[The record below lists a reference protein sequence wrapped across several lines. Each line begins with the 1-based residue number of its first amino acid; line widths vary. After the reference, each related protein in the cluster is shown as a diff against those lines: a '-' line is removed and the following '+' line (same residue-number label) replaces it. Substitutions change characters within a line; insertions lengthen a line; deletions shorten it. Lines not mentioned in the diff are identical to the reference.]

1 MGSKSSKT
9 PKIEVPRPAIYQ
21 TKVPK
26 KDFDRAGDVLRG
38 TRERDRELQKTE
50 NLTVGNREYRGY
62 QDAVNRYQEAASY
75 AASIPADQKSYA
87 MMYGSEGSKGEPTR
101 VPVQSQT
108 VEESGFDP
116 EAIGGQGIGQ
126 KDLTYLREKGFNK
139 DQIAAYV
146 GRAQSRGTVIGQRV
160 QGSLGLMHKEST
172 KEGAIK
178 DTDFDISKFG
188 DAGFGF
194 KDIQELSRQGYGKQQ
209 IQDYVDHLRTGQVK
223 VPAQQ
228 QSVSQSGY
236 DARDPRYGDSGFGQK
251 DIQELMNRGFNKDQ
265 IAQFVEEERDKGTPI
280 GQKVAPS
287 LELLHK
293 QSTKEGQ
300 IADTDYSW
308 KDYGDGKGFGFAD
321 VQELS
326 KRGYGRQQIRDYID
340 VLQGQGVTIGQ
351 RAVMSAD
358 FLQPAKTTTQQTP
371 IGDRVQMA
379 LDYMDP
385 AKTKIEYR
393 DSEAPFRVDSS
404 FRADLQN
411 IVGNAY
417 KDLVG
422 KRKDYE
428 KTDLGKRYM
437 RYAGEALS

>member
-1 MGSKSSKT
+1 MGSRSK
-9 PKIEVPRPAIYQ
+9 PKIEVPRPTVYQ
-21 TKVPK
+21 TRVPD
-26 KDFDRAGDVLRG
+26 KDFKRGFDNLKG
-38 TRERDRELQKTE
+38 TRERIRELQE
-50 NLTVGNREYRGY
+50 EERLTLGNRKYRGY
-62 QDAVNRYQEAASY
+62 QDAVNRFQEAASY

-87 MMYGSEGSKGEPTR
+87 MMYGSEGKKGEPTR
-101 VPVQSQT
+101 VPFQSQT
-108 VEESGFDP
+108 IEQSGFDP
-116 EAIGGQGIGQ
+116 EAIGGEGIGQ
-126 KDLTYLREKGFNK
+126 KDLTYLREQGFNK

-146 GRAQSRGTVIGQRV
+146 GRAQSQGTTIGGRV
-160 QGSLGLMHKEST
+160 QGSLGLMHKQST

-178 DTDFDISKFG
+178 DTDFDITKFG
-188 DAGFGF
+188 DKGFGF
-194 KDIQELSRQGYGKQQ
+194 EDIKELSRQGYGKQQ
-209 IQDYVDHLRTGQVK
+209 IQDYVDHLRTGKVE

-236 DARDPRYGDSGFGQK
+236 DARDPRYGDTGFGQK
-251 DIQELMNRGFNKDQ
+251 DIKELMNRGFNKDQ
-265 IAQFVEEERDKGTPI
+265 IAQFVKEERDKGTPI

-287 LELLHK
+287 LDLLHK
-293 QSTKEGQ
+293 QSTKAGQ
-300 IADTDYSW
+300 IADTDYSY
-308 KDYGDGKGFGFAD
+308 KDFGDGKGFGFAD

-340 VLQGQGVTIGQ
+340 VLKGQGVTIGQ

-371 IGDRVQMA
+371 IGERVQMA

-393 DSEAPFRVDSS
+393 DSEAPFRVDSTY
-404 FRADLQN
+404 RENLKN

-428 KTDLGKRYM
+428 QSDLGKRYM
-437 RYAGEALS
+437 RYAGEAMT

>member
-1 MGSKSSKT
+1 MGSRSR
-9 PKIEVPRPAIYQ
+9 PKIEVPRPVVYE
-21 TKVPK
+21 TRVPK
-26 KDFDRAGDVLRG
+26 EDFELAGDILRG
-38 TRERDRELQKTE
+38 TRERNRELQEEERYT
-50 NLTVGNREYRGY
+50 LGNRKYRGY
-62 QDAVNRYQEAASY
+62 QDAVNRFQEVASY
-75 AASIPADQKSYA
+75 AASLPADQKSYA

-108 VEESGFDP
+108 VEQSGFDP

-146 GRAQSRGTVIGQRV
+146 GRAQDRGTVIGQRV
-160 QGSLGLMHKEST
+160 QGSLGLMHKQST

-178 DTDFDISKFG
+178 DTDFDITKFG
-188 DAGFGF
+188 DEGFGF

-209 IQDYVDHLRTGQVK
+209 IQDYVDHLRKGKVQ

-236 DARDPRYGDSGFGQK
+236 DSRDPRYGDSGFGQK
-251 DIQELMNRGFNKDQ
+251 DITELMNRGFNKDQ
-265 IAQFVEEERDKGTPI
+265 IAQFVKEERDKGTPI

-287 LELLHK
+287 LELMHK

-300 IADTDYSW
+300 IADTEYSW

-326 KRGYGRQQIRDYID
+326 RRGYGRQQIRDYMD
-340 VLQGQGVTIGQ
+340 VLKGQGVTIGQ
-351 RAVMSAD
+351 RATMTAD
-358 FLQPAKTTTQQTP
+358 YLQPAKTKTQQTP
-371 IGDRVQMA
+371 IGARVQMA

-393 DSEAPFRVDSS
+393 DSEAPFKIESS
-404 FRADLQN
+404 YREDLQN

-417 KDLVG
+417 KDVVG

-428 KTDLGKRYM
+428 QSGQGKLYM
-437 RYAGEALS
+437 RYAGQAMT

>member
-1 MGSKSSKT
+1 M
-9 PKIEVPRPAIYQ
+9 E
-21 TKVPK
+21 
-26 KDFDRAGDVLRG
+26 
-38 TRERDRELQKTE
+38 ER
-50 NLTVGNREYRGY
+50 LTLGNRKYRGY
-62 QDAVNRYQEAASY
+62 QDAKNRHLEDLSY

-87 MMYGSEGSKGEPTR
+87 MLYGSEGSKGEPTR
-101 VPVQSQT
+101 VPFQSQT
-108 VEESGFDP
+108 VEQSGFDP
-116 EAIGGQGIGQ
+116 EAIGGEGIGQ

-146 GRAQSRGTVIGQRV
+146 GRAQSQGTVIGQKV
-160 QGSLGLMHKEST
+160 QGSLGLMHKQST

-178 DTDFDISKFG
+178 DTDFDITKFG

-194 KDIQELSRQGYGKQQ
+194 EDIKELSRQGYGKQQ
-209 IQDYVDHLRTGQVK
+209 IQDYVDHLRTGKVQ

-236 DARDPRYGDSGFGQK
+236 DSRDPRYGDSGFGQE
-251 DIQELMNRGFNKDQ
+251 DIKELMNRGFNKDQ
-265 IAQFVEEERDKGTPI
+265 IAQFVKEERDKGTPI

-287 LELLHK
+287 LELMHK

-300 IADTDYSW
+300 IADTDYSY
-308 KDYGDGKGFGFAD
+308 KDFGDGKGFGFAD

-340 VLQGQGVTIGQ
+340 VLKGQGVTIGQ

-358 FLQPAKTTTQQTP
+358 FLQPAKTKTQQTP
-371 IGDRVQMA
+371 IGARVQMA

-393 DSEAPFRVDSS
+393 DSEAPFTVDST
-404 FRADLQN
+404 FRQNLQN
-411 IVGNAY
+411 IAADSY
-417 KDLVG
+417 RDMIG

-428 KTDLGKRYM
+428 KSDLGKLYM